1 MSVFPDA
8 KILDVNL
15 SKSTIESRN
24 LPGNIY
30 RLYPGGS
37 SLGLYLAL
45 QEMGQG
51 VDPLSPDNL
60 LIFSVSVLTGLP
72 ISGQSRLNITTK
84 SPLTGTIG
92 DSQSGG
98 FFPAQ
103 LKINGYDAV
112 VFRGKA
118 EKPMYLYIDGET
130 VNLRD
135 ASGIW
140 GMVTGEAEKVI
151 KKELEDNQVEIAQIG
166 PAGENLV
173 KYASIMNMSNR
184 ANGRNGTGAVM
195 GSKNL
200 KAVVV
205 KKGKA
210 RKAADQEGFR
220 KLTGDVNERI
230 KENEGVEGLGL
241 FGTAGELNDH
251 NRNGFLPTRNFSS
264 GYFNDGAKK
273 ITGTTMAKTILKE
286 RDTCFACAIRCKRV
300 VEVEGKVDPF
310 YGGPEYET
318 CATFGSY
325 CCNDS
330 LEDIAVANQYC
341 NMYGVDTISCGATI
355 AFAMECYEKGL
366 ITKDDTDGMVLA
378 FGDGSVYPEL
388 IKKIALREGF
398 GDLLAEGSYR
408 MAEKLGPEA
417 VPLSVSVKKQE
428 LPAHMPQYK
437 PAVGLIYAVN
447 NFGADHQSCE
457 HDPFLT
463 MPPDSKEQVWLG
475 MLGINLLYDD
485 QFALDDDKVRFAIAG
500 QKFFSLMDT
509 LCICQFAWG
518 PAWELYGPADLVDAC
533 RSGIGWQT
541 SLEELMDIG
550 ERRIN
555 MMRWFNVRDG
565 FSAKD
570 DVLPDR
576 IFEPLPEGPS
586 EGHQMNREEFEAAKK
601 TYYAFMGWD
610 EDGKPTESTLR
621 RLSLGWLLEKQ

>member
-1 MSVFPDA
+1 MNVFPDA
-8 KILDVNL
+8 TILEVNL
-15 SKSTIESRN
+15 TEGTISTRT
-24 LPGNIY
+24 LPGDIY

-37 SLGLYLAL
+37 TLGLYLAL
-45 QEMGQG
+45 QEMEPN
-51 VDPLSPDNL
+51 VDPLAPENL

-72 ISGQSRLNITTK
+72 ISGQSRLVITTK

-98 FFPAQ
+98 FFPAH
-103 LKINGYDAV
+103 LKINGYDAI

-118 EKPMYLYIDGET
+118 EKPVYLYIDGDQ
-130 VNLRD
+130 VSLRD
-135 ASGIW
+135 ATGAW
-140 GMVTGEAEKVI
+140 GKVTGEAEKI
-151 KKELEDNQVEIAQIG
+151 LKEDLQDENVEIAQIG

-173 KYASIMNMSNR
+173 KYASVMNMSNR

-195 GSKNL
+195 GSKHL

-210 RKAADQEGFR
+210 RKAADQENFR
-220 KLTGDVNERI
+220 KLTGNVRDRI
-230 KENEGVEGLGL
+230 KENEGIEALGL
-241 FGTAGELNDH
+241 FGTDGELNGT
-251 NRNGFLPTRNFSS
+251 NRDGFLPTRNFSS
-264 GYFNDGAKK
+264 GHFFEKAKK

-325 CCNDS
+325 CGNDS
-330 LEDIAVANQYC
+330 LEDIAIANQYC

-355 AFAMECYEKGL
+355 AFAMECFEKGL
-366 ITKDDTDGMVLA
+366 LTTEETDGMVLA
-378 FGDGSVYPEL
+378 FGDGSVFREL
-388 IKKIALREGF
+388 IEKISLRQGF

-417 VPLSVSVKKQE
+417 IPLSITVKKQE

-437 PAVGLIYAVN
+437 PAVGLMYAVN

-463 MPPDSKEQVWLG
+463 MPSDAKEQVWLS
-475 MLGINLLYDD
+475 MLGINLMYDD
-485 QFALDDDKVRFAIAG
+485 QFALDNDKVRFATAG
-500 QKFFSLMDT
+500 QRFYSMMDT
-509 LCICQFAWG
+509 LCLCQFAWG
-518 PAWELYGPADLVDAC
+518 PAWQLYGPADLLEAC
-533 RSGIGWQT
+533 SAGIGWDT
-541 SLEELMDIG
+541 SIDELMEIG

-555 MMRWFNVRDG
+555 MMRWFNVQAG
-565 FSAKD
+565 FTAAD
-570 DVLPDR
+570 DRLPDR

-586 EGHQMNREEFEAAKK
+586 EGHQMNREEFEKARS
-601 TYYAFMGWD
+601 TYYEMMGWD
-610 EDGKPTESTLR
+610 QEGRPL
-621 RLSLGWLLEKQ
+621 

>member
-15 SKSTIESRN
+15 TEGTITTRT
-24 LPGNIY
+24 LPGDIY

-37 SLGLYLAL
+37 TLGLYLAL
-45 QEMGQG
+45 QEMEPNI
-51 VDPLSPDNL
+51 DPLAPENM

-72 ISGQSRLNITTK
+72 ISGQSRLVITTK

-98 FFPAQ
+98 FFPAH

-118 EKPMYLYIDGET
+118 VKPVYLYIDGDD
-130 VNLRD
+130 VSLRD
-135 ASGIW
+135 AAGAW
-140 GMVTGEAEKVI
+140 GKVTGEAEKVI
-151 KKELEDNQVEIAQIG
+151 KDELQDENIEIAQIG

-173 KYASIMNMSNR
+173 KYASVMNMSNR

-195 GSKNL
+195 GSKLL

-210 RKAADQEGFR
+210 RKAADQESFR
-220 KLTGDVNERI
+220 KLTGNVRDRI
-230 KENEGVEGLGL
+230 KENEGIEALGL
-241 FGTAGELNDH
+241 FGTDGELNAT
-251 NRNGFLPTRNFSS
+251 NRDGFLATRNFKS
-264 GYFNDGAKK
+264 GHFFEKAKK

-325 CCNDS
+325 CGNDS
-330 LEDIAVANQYC
+330 LEDIAIANQYC

-355 AFAMECYEKGL
+355 AFAMECFEKGL
-366 ITKDDTDGMVLA
+366 LTTKDTDGMILK
-378 FGDGSVYPEL
+378 FGDGSVFKEL
-388 IKKIALREGF
+388 IEKISLRQGF
-398 GDLLAEGSYR
+398 GDMMAEGSYR

-417 VPLSVSVKKQE
+417 IPLSISVKKQE

-437 PAVGLIYAVN
+437 PAVGLMYAVN

-463 MPPDSKEQVWLG
+463 MPPDAKEQVWLG

-485 QFALDDDKVRFAIAG
+485 QFSLDENKVRFATAG
-500 QKFFSLMDT
+500 QRFYSMMDT
-509 LCICQFAWG
+509 LCLCQFAWG
-518 PAWELYGPADLVDAC
+518 PAWQLYGPADLVEAC
-533 RSGIGWQT
+533 SAGIGWDT
-541 SLEELMDIG
+541 SIQELMEIG

-555 MMRWFNVRDG
+555 MMRWFNVKAG
-565 FSAKD
+565 FTSAD
-570 DVLPDR
+570 DQLPDR

-586 EGHQMNREEFEAAKK
+586 EGHQMSREDFEKARS
-601 TYYAFMGWD
+601 TYYEQMGWD
-610 EDGKPTESTLR
+610 QQGCPKETTLQ
-621 RLSLGWLLEKQ
+621 RLSLGWLLEK

>member
-1 MSVFPDA
+1 MNVFPDA
-8 KILDVNL
+8 TILEVNL
-15 SKSTIESRN
+15 TEGTISTRT
-24 LPGNIY
+24 LPGDIY

-37 SLGLYLAL
+37 TLGLYLAL
-45 QEMGQG
+45 QEMEPN
-51 VDPLSPDNL
+51 VDPLAPENL

-72 ISGQSRLNITTK
+72 ISGQSRLVITTK

-98 FFPAQ
+98 FFPAH
-103 LKINGYDAV
+103 LKINGYDAI

-118 EKPMYLYIDGET
+118 EKPVYLYIDGDQ
-130 VNLRD
+130 VSLRD
-135 ASGIW
+135 ATGAW
-140 GMVTGEAEKVI
+140 GKVTGEAEKI
-151 KKELEDNQVEIAQIG
+151 LKEDLQDENVEIAQIG

-173 KYASIMNMSNR
+173 KYASVMNMSNR

-195 GSKNL
+195 GSKHL

-210 RKAADQEGFR
+210 RKAADQENFR
-220 KLTGDVNERI
+220 KLTGNVRDRI
-230 KENEGVEGLGL
+230 KENEGIEALGL
-241 FGTAGELNDH
+241 FGTDGELNGT
-251 NRNGFLPTRNFSS
+251 NRDGFLPTRNFSS
-264 GYFNDGAKK
+264 GHFFEKAKK

-325 CCNDS
+325 CGNDS
-330 LEDIAVANQYC
+330 LEDIAIANQYC

-355 AFAMECYEKGL
+355 AFAMECFEKGL
-366 ITKDDTDGMVLA
+366 LTTEETDGMVLA
-378 FGDGSVYPEL
+378 FGDGSVFREL
-388 IKKIALREGF
+388 IEKISLRQGF

-417 VPLSVSVKKQE
+417 IPLSITVKKQE

-437 PAVGLIYAVN
+437 PAVGLMYAVN

-463 MPPDSKEQVWLG
+463 MPSDAKEQVWLS
-475 MLGINLLYDD
+475 MLGINLMYDD
-485 QFALDDDKVRFAIAG
+485 QFALDNDKVRFATAG
-500 QKFFSLMDT
+500 QRFYSMMDT
-509 LCICQFAWG
+509 LCLCQFAWG
-518 PAWELYGPADLVDAC
+518 PAWQLYGPADLLEAC
-533 RSGIGWQT
+533 SAGIGWDT
-541 SLEELMDIG
+541 SIDELMEIG

-555 MMRWFNVRDG
+555 MMRWFNVQAG
-565 FSAKD
+565 FTASD
-570 DVLPDR
+570 DRLPDR

-586 EGHQMNREEFEAAKK
+586 EGHQMNREEFEKARS
-601 TYYAFMGWD
+601 TYYEMMGWD
-610 EDGKPTESTLR
+610 QEGRPLEATLR
-621 RLSLGWLLEKQ
+621 RLSLEWLLEK

>member
-8 KILDVNL
+8 KILDIDL
-15 SKSTIESRN
+15 SSGSIKTKSLSGE
-24 LPGNIY
+24 IY

-45 QEMGQG
+45 QEMGAG
-51 VDPLSPDNL
+51 INPLSPDNM

-72 ISGQSRLNITTK
+72 ISGQSRLTVTTK

-103 LKINGYDAV
+103 LKINGYDAII
-112 VFRGKA
+112 FRGKSD
-118 EKPMYLYIDGET
+118 KPVYLYIDGET
-130 VNLRD
+130 VELKD
-135 ASGIW
+135 ASSIW
-140 GMVTGEAEKVI
+140 GKVTGEAEKMI
-151 KKELEDNQVEIAQIG
+151 KQELDDDQLEIAQIG
-166 PAGENLV
+166 PAGENMV

-195 GSKNL
+195 GSKQL

-210 RKAADQEGFR
+210 RKAADQDGF
-220 KLTGDVNERI
+220 KTLTGNVKQRI
-230 KENEGVEGLGL
+230 RENEGIEGLGE
-241 FGTAGELNDH
+241 FGTDGELIGH
-251 NRNGFLPTRNFSS
+251 NGEGFLPTRNFSS
-264 GYFNDGAKK
+264 GYFDDRAKK
-273 ITGTTMAKTILKE
+273 ITGTTMAETILTG
-286 RDTCFACAIRCKRV
+286 RDTCFSCAIRCKRV

-318 CATFGSY
+318 CAAFGSY
-325 CCNDS
+325 CLTEN

-341 NMYGVDTISCGATI
+341 NMYGIDTISCGATI
-355 AFAMECYEKGL
+355 AFVMECVEKGIL
-366 ITKDDTDGMVLA
+366 SKSDTDGMDIT
-378 FGDGSVYPEL
+378 FGNGAVYPEL
-388 IKKIALREGF
+388 IRKIALRDGI
-398 GDLLAEGSYR
+398 GDMMAEGSYR
-408 MAEKLGPEA
+408 MAEILGPEA
-417 VPLSVSVKKQE
+417 MPLSVSVKKQE

-437 PAVGLIYAVN
+437 PAMGLIYAVN

-463 MPPDSKEQVWLG
+463 MPSDAKEQVWLG

-485 QFALDDDKVRFAIAG
+485 QKILDDGKVRFAIAG
-500 QKFFSLMDT
+500 QKFYSMMDT
-509 LCICQFAWG
+509 LCLCQFAWG
-518 PAWELYGPADLVDAC
+518 PSWQLYGPADLVDAC
-533 RSGIGWQT
+533 NYGAGWQT
-541 SLEELMDIG
+541 SIQELMDVG

-570 DVLPDR
+570 DVLPER
-576 IFEPLPEGPS
+576 IFDPMPDGPS
-586 EGHQMNREEFEAAKK
+586 EGHQMKKEDFEAARE

-610 EDGKPTESTLR
+610 QEGKPTEATLR
-621 RLSLGWLLEKQ
+621 RLSLNWLMDK

>member
-8 KILDVNL
+8 KILDVDL
-15 SKSTIESRN
+15 SKGAIDTKTLSGE
-24 LPGNIY
+24 IY

-45 QEMGQG
+45 QEMGAG
-51 VDPLSPDNL
+51 IDPLSPENM

-72 ISGQSRLNITTK
+72 ISGQSRLTITTK

-103 LKINGYDAV
+103 LKINGYDAII
-112 VFRGKA
+112 FRGKS
-118 EKPMYLYIDGET
+118 EKPVYLYIDGEK
-130 VNLRD
+130 VALKD
-135 ASGIW
+135 ASSVW
-140 GMVTGEAEKVI
+140 GKVTGEAEKII
-151 KKELEDNQVEIAQIG
+151 KEELEDEQLEIAQIG
-166 PAGENLV
+166 PAGENMV

-195 GSKNL
+195 GSKLL

-210 RKAADQEGFR
+210 RKAVDQEGF
-220 KLTGDVNERI
+220 KTLTGNVKERI
-230 KENEGVEGLGL
+230 TENEGVEALGQ
-241 FGTAGELNDH
+241 FGTDGELNSH
-251 NRNGFLPTRNFSS
+251 NRDGFLPTRNFSS
-264 GYFNDGAKK
+264 GYFGDSAKK
-273 ITGTTMAKTILKE
+273 ITGTTMAKTILKG
-286 RDTCFACAIRCKRV
+286 RDTCFSCAIRCKRV

-318 CATFGSY
+318 CAAFGSF
-325 CCNDS
+325 CQTEN

-341 NMYGVDTISCGATI
+341 NMYGLDTISCGATI
-355 AFAMECYEKGL
+355 AFVMECMEKGIL
-366 ITKDDTDGMVLA
+366 TKEDADGMDIT
-378 FGDGSVYPEL
+378 FGNGSIYPEL
-388 IKKIALREGF
+388 IKKIALREGI
-398 GDLLAEGSYR
+398 GNMMAEGSYR

-417 VPLSVSVKKQE
+417 LPLSVSVKKQE

-437 PAVGLIYAVN
+437 PAMGLIYAVN

-463 MPPDSKEQVWLG
+463 MPADAKEQVWLG
-475 MLGINLLYDD
+475 MLGINLQYDD
-485 QFALDDDKVRFAIAG
+485 QKTLDDGKVRFAIAG
-500 QKFFSLMDT
+500 QKFYSMMDSLC
-509 LCICQFAWG
+509 LCQFSWG
-518 PAWELYGPADLVDAC
+518 PSWQLYGPAELVDAC
-533 RSGIGWQT
+533 KYGIGWET
-541 SLEELMDIG
+541 SVQELMDIG

-570 DVLPDR
+570 DVLPERLFD
-576 IFEPLPEGPS
+576 PMPNGPS
-586 EGHQMNREEFEAAKK
+586 EGHQMKKADFEKARAS
-601 TYYAFMGWD
+601 YYGFMGWD
-610 EDGKPTESTLR
+610 NDGKPTEATLR
-621 RLSLGWLLEKQ
+621 KLSLNWLLDK

>member
-15 SKSTIESRN
+15 SEGSIESRT
-24 LPGNIY
+24 LPGEIY

-37 SLGLYLAL
+37 SLGLYLAM

-51 VDPLSPDNL
+51 IEPLSPDNL

-72 ISGQSRLNITTK
+72 ISGQSRLAITTK

-98 FFPAQ
+98 FFPAH
-103 LKINGYDAV
+103 LKINGYDAIL
-112 VFRGKA
+112 FRGKS
-118 EKPMYLYIDGET
+118 EKPVYLHINGEEVT
-130 VNLRD
+130 LRD
-135 ASGIW
+135 AAAMW
-140 GMVTGEAEKVI
+140 GKVTGEAEKLI
-151 KKELEDNQVEIAQIG
+151 KEDLGDDQVEIAQIG

-173 KYASIMNMSNR
+173 KYASVMNMSNR

-210 RKAADQEGFR
+210 RKAVDQEGFR
-220 KLTGDVNERI
+220 KLTGNVSERI
-230 KENEGVEGLGL
+230 RENEGIEALGK
-241 FGTAGELNDH
+241 FGTDGELNAT
-251 NRNGFLPTRNFSS
+251 NRDGFLPTRNFSS
-264 GYFNDGAKK
+264 GHFFDSAKK

-300 VEVEGKVDPF
+300 VEVEGKVDPL

-325 CCNDS
+325 CGNDS
-330 LEDIAVANQYC
+330 LEDIAIANQYC

-366 ITKDDTDGMVLA
+366 LTKEDTDGMELA
-378 FGDGSVYPEL
+378 FGDGSVYQKL
-388 IKKIALREGF
+388 IEKISLRQGF

-417 VPLSVSVKKQE
+417 IPLSISVKKQE

-437 PAVGLIYAVN
+437 PAVGLMYAVN

-463 MPPDSKEQVWLG
+463 MPADAKEQVWLG

-485 QFALDDDKVRFAIAG
+485 QFTLDENKVRFAIAG
-500 QKFFSLMDT
+500 QQFYSLMDT

-518 PAWELYGPADLVDAC
+518 PSWQLYGPGELVDAC
-533 RSGIGWQT
+533 RSGIGWET
-541 SLEELMDIG
+541 SLHELMIIG

-555 MMRWFNVRDG
+555 MMRAFNVREG
-565 FSAKD
+565 FTSKD

-586 EGHQMNREEFEAAKK
+586 EGHQMNREEFETAKK

-610 EDGKPTESTLR
+610 EDGKPTEATLR
-621 RLSLGWLLEKQ
+621 RLSLGWLL